1 MELHFHY
8 LYVVIIALLVV
19 CMLASLVRTIIGPRR
34 ADRIMGVNMVG
45 SLSTIALAILSVLL
59 KESWLLD
66 VCLVYCLISFLTVV
80 ILAKLHIGEGME
92 SASKEMDKEEDRYE

>member
-1 MELHFHY
+1 MEQMHILFM
-8 LYVVIIALLVV
+8 VIIALLVI

-45 SLSTIALAILSVLL
+45 SLSTTMLAILAVMLR
-59 KESWLLD
+59 ENWLLD

-80 ILAKLHIGEGME
+80 ILAKIHIGESMVK
-92 SASKEMDKEEDRYE
+92 ASKELDKEEDRYE

>member
-1 MELHFHY
+1 MEQMHILFM
-8 LYVVIIALLVV
+8 VIIALLVI

-45 SLSTIALAILSVLL
+45 SLSTTMLAILAVMLR
-59 KESWLLD
+59 ESWLLD

-80 ILAKLHIGEGME
+80 ILAKIHIGESMVK
-92 SASKEMDKEEDRYE
+92 ASKELDKEEDRYE